1 MLDVSSSVSVGN
13 IEVLTTDNKGHSIEE
28 VAQMAAN
35 RIIYVANE
43 APPPIRDQALAFKD
57 TLKQTLI
64 YYMQQAVEQD
74 RATICAKLRQNGHSD
89 LADNL
94 RSL

>member
-1 MLDVSSSVSVGN
+1 VFDISSFVSVGN
-13 IEVLTTDNKGHSIEE
+13 IEVVTTDNKGHSIEE

-43 APPPIRDQALAFKD
+43 APPPIRDQAIAFKD

-64 YYMQQAVEQD
+64 YYMRQAVEQD

>member
-1 MLDVSSSVSVGN
+1 MLDVSGAGSVGS
-13 IEVLTTDNKGHSIEE
+13 IDVLTSDNKGHSIEE

-35 RIIYVANE
+35 RILYVADE
-43 APPPIRDQALAFKD
+43 APPPIRDQAIAFKD

-64 YYMQQAVEQD
+64 YYMRQAVEQD
-74 RATICAKLRQNGHSD
+74 RATICAKLRQHGYSD

>member
-1 MLDVSSSVSVGN
+1 MHGISSSVSVGN

-43 APPPIRDQALAFKD
+43 APPPIRDQAIAFKD

-64 YYMQQAVEQD
+64 YYMRQAVEQD
-74 RATICAKLRQNGHSD
+74 RATICAKLRQNGYSD

>member
-35 RIIYVANE
+35 RILYIADQ
-43 APPPIRDQALAFKD
+43 APSPIRDQAMAFKD
-57 TLKQTLI
+57 TLKRTLV
-64 YYMQQAVEQD
+64 YYMRQAVEQD

-94 RSL
+94 RNL

>member
-1 MLDVSSSVSVGN
+1 MFDISSSVSVGN
-13 IEVLTTDNKGHSIEE
+13 IEILTTDNRGHSIEE
-28 VAQMAAN
+28 VAQMAAD
-35 RIIYVANE
+35 RILYVADE
-43 APPPIRDQALAFKD
+43 APPPIRDQAIAFKNS
-57 TLKQTLI
+57 LKQTLI

-74 RATICAKLRQNGHSD
+74 RATICAKLRQNGYSD

>member
-1 MLDVSSSVSVGN
+1 MFDISASISVGN

-28 VAQMAAN
+28 VAQMAAD
-35 RIIYVANE
+35 RILYVADE
-43 APPPIRDQALAFKD
+43 APPPIRDQAMAFKD

-64 YYMQQAVEQD
+64 YYMRQAVEQD
-74 RATICAKLRQNGHSD
+74 RATICAKLRQNGYSD

>member
-1 MLDVSSSVSVGN
+1 MFDISSSVSVGE
-13 IEVLTTDNKGHSIEE
+13 IDVFTTDNKGHSIEE

-35 RIIYVANE
+35 RILYIADE
-43 APPPIRDQALAFKD
+43 APPPIRDQAQAFKD
-57 TLKQTLI
+57 TLKQALI
-64 YYMQQAVEQD
+64 YYMMQAVEQD
-74 RATICAKLRQNGHSD
+74 RATICAKLRKNGYSD

>member
-1 MLDVSSSVSVGN
+1 MLDVSGAGSVGS
-13 IEVLTTDNKGHSIEE
+13 IDVLTSDNKGHSIEE
-28 VAQMAAN
+28 VAKMAAD
-35 RIIYVANE
+35 RILYVADE
-43 APPPIRDQALAFKD
+43 APPPIRDQAMAFKD

-64 YYMQQAVEQD
+64 YYMRQAVEQD
-74 RATICAKLRQNGHSD
+74 RATICAKLRQHGYSD

>member
-1 MLDVSSSVSVGN
+1 MPEISSFASVGN

-43 APPPIRDQALAFKD
+43 APLPIRDQAIAFKD

-64 YYMQQAVEQD
+64 YYMRQAVEQD

>member
-1 MLDVSSSVSVGN
+1 MLDVSASISVGN
-13 IEVLTTDNKGHSIEE
+13 IEVLTTDNKGHSIED
-28 VAQMAAN
+28 VAQMAAD
-35 RIIYVANE
+35 RILYVADE
-43 APPPIRDQALAFKD
+43 APPPIRDQAMAFKD

-64 YYMQQAVEQD
+64 YYMRQAVEQD

>member
-1 MLDVSSSVSVGN
+1 MFDISSSVSVGN

-35 RIIYVANE
+35 RILYVADE
-43 APPPIRDQALAFKD
+43 APPPIRDQAIAFKD

-64 YYMQQAVEQD
+64 YYMRQAVEQD
-74 RATICAKLRQNGHSD
+74 RATICAKLRQNGYSD

>member
-1 MLDVSSSVSVGN
+1 MFDVSSSVSVGD
-13 IEVLTTDNKGHSIEE
+13 IDVLTTDNKGHSVEE

-35 RIIYVANE
+35 RILYIADE
-43 APPPIRDQALAFKD
+43 APAPIRDQAQAFKD
-57 TLKQTLI
+57 TLKQTLV
-64 YYMQQAVEQD
+64 YYMRQAVEQD
-74 RATICAKLRQNGHSD
+74 RATICAKLRQNGYSD

>member
-1 MLDVSSSVSVGN
+1 MLDVSGAGSVGS
-13 IEVLTTDNKGHSIEE
+13 IDVLTSDNKGHSIEE
-28 VAQMAAN
+28 VAQMAAD
-35 RIIYVANE
+35 RILYVADE
-43 APPPIRDQALAFKD
+43 APTPIRDQAIAFKD

-64 YYMQQAVEQD
+64 YYMRQAVEQD
-74 RATICAKLRQNGHSD
+74 RATICAKLRQHGYSD

>member
-1 MLDVSSSVSVGN
+1 MFDISSSVSVGN
-13 IEVLTTDNKGHSIEE
+13 IEVLTTDNKGHSIED

-35 RIIYVANE
+35 RILYIADE
-43 APPPIRDQALAFKD
+43 APPPIRDQAQAFKD
-57 TLKQTLI
+57 TLKQTLV
-64 YYMQQAVEQD
+64 YYMRQAVEQD
-74 RATICAKLRQNGHSD
+74 RATICAKLRQNGYSD

>member
-1 MLDVSSSVSVGN
+1 MFDISSSVSVGS
-13 IEVLTTDNKGHSIEE
+13 IDVLTSDNKGHSIEE
-28 VAQMAAN
+28 VAEMAAN
-35 RIIYVANE
+35 RILYIADE
-43 APPPIRDQALAFKD
+43 APPPIRDQAMAFKD

-64 YYMQQAVEQD
+64 YYMMQAVEQD
-74 RATICAKLRQNGHSD
+74 RATICAKLRGNGYSD

>member
-1 MLDVSSSVSVGN
+1 MLDVSASISVGN

-28 VAQMAAN
+28 VAQMAAD
-35 RIIYVANE
+35 RILYVADE
-43 APPPIRDQALAFKD
+43 APPPIRDQAMAFKD

-64 YYMQQAVEQD
+64 YYMRQAVEQD
-74 RATICAKLRQNGHSD
+74 RATICAKLRQTGYSD

>member
-1 MLDVSSSVSVGN
+1 MPEISSFASVGN

-28 VAQMAAN
+28 VAQMAAD
-35 RIIYVANE
+35 RILYVADE
-43 APPPIRDQALAFKD
+43 APPPIRDQAIAFKD

-64 YYMQQAVEQD
+64 YYMRQAVEQD

>member
-1 MLDVSSSVSVGN
+1 MFDVSSSVSVGN
-13 IEVLTTDNKGHSIEE
+13 IKVLTTDNRGHSIEE
-28 VAQMAAN
+28 VAQMAAD
-35 RIIYVANE
+35 RILYVADE
-43 APPPIRDQALAFKD
+43 APAPIRDQAQAFKD

-64 YYMQQAVEQD
+64 YYMRQAIKQD
-74 RATICAKLRQNGHSD
+74 RATICAKLRQSGYSN

>member
-1 MLDVSSSVSVGN
+1 MLDVSASISVGD

-28 VAQMAAN
+28 VAQMAAD
-35 RIIYVANE
+35 RILYVADE
-43 APPPIRDQALAFKD
+43 APPPIRDQAMAFKD

-64 YYMQQAVEQD
+64 YYMRQVVEQD
-74 RATICAKLRQNGHSD
+74 RATICAKLRQHGYSD

>member
-1 MLDVSSSVSVGN
+1 MLDVSASVSVGD

-43 APPPIRDQALAFKD
+43 APLPIRDQAIAFKD

-64 YYMQQAVEQD
+64 YYMRQAVEQD
-74 RATICAKLRQNGHSD
+74 RATICAKLRHTGYSD

>member
-1 MLDVSSSVSVGN
+1 MLDVSASVSVGN

-28 VAQMAAN
+28 VAQMAAD
-35 RIIYVANE
+35 RILYVADE
-43 APPPIRDQALAFKD
+43 APPPIRDQAIAFKD

-64 YYMQQAVEQD
+64 YYMRQAVEQD
-74 RATICAKLRQNGHSD
+74 RATICAKLRQNGYSD

>member
-1 MLDVSSSVSVGN
+1 MLDVSGAGSVGS
-13 IEVLTTDNKGHSIEE
+13 IDVLTSDNKGHSIEE
-28 VAQMAAN
+28 VAQMAAD
-35 RIIYVANE
+35 RILYVADE
-43 APPPIRDQALAFKD
+43 APPPIRDQAIAFKD

-64 YYMQQAVEQD
+64 YYMRQAVEQD
-74 RATICAKLRQNGHSD
+74 RATICAKLRQNGYSD

>member
-1 MLDVSSSVSVGN
+1 MFDISSFVSVGN
-13 IEVLTTDNKGHSIEE
+13 IEVVTTDNKGHSIEE

-64 YYMQQAVEQD
+64 YYMRQAVEQD

>member
-1 MLDVSSSVSVGN
+1 MLDVSASASVGN

-28 VAQMAAN
+28 VAQMAAD
-35 RIIYVANE
+35 RILYVADE
-43 APPPIRDQALAFKD
+43 APTPIRDQAIAFKD

-64 YYMQQAVEQD
+64 YYMRQAVEQD
-74 RATICAKLRQNGHSD
+74 RATICAKLRQNGYSD

>member
-1 MLDVSSSVSVGN
+1 MLDVSASASVGS
-13 IEVLTTDNKGHSIEE
+13 IDVLTTDNKGHSIEE
-28 VAQMAAN
+28 VAQMAAD
-35 RIIYVANE
+35 RILYVADE
-43 APPPIRDQALAFKD
+43 APPPIRDQAIAFKD

-64 YYMQQAVEQD
+64 YYMRQAVEQD
-74 RATICAKLRQNGHSD
+74 RATICAKLRQNGYSD

>member
-1 MLDVSSSVSVGN
+1 MLDVSASISVGD

-28 VAQMAAN
+28 VAQMAAD
-35 RIIYVANE
+35 RILYVADE
-43 APPPIRDQALAFKD
+43 APPPIRDQAIAFKD

-64 YYMQQAVEQD
+64 YYMRQAVEQD
-74 RATICAKLRQNGHSD
+74 RATICAKLRQNGYSD

>member
-1 MLDVSSSVSVGN
+1 MFDISSSVSVRN

-28 VAQMAAN
+28 VAQMAAD
-35 RIIYVANE
+35 RILYIADE
-43 APPPIRDQALAFKD
+43 APPPIRDQAQSFKD
-57 TLKQTLI
+57 TLKQTLV
-64 YYMQQAVEQD
+64 YYMRQAVEQD
-74 RATICAKLRQNGHSD
+74 RATICAKLRQNGYSD

>member
-1 MLDVSSSVSVGN
+1 MLDVSGAGSVGS
-13 IEVLTTDNKGHSIEE
+13 IDVLTTDNKGHSIEE
-28 VAQMAAN
+28 VAQMAAD
-35 RIIYVANE
+35 RILYVADE
-43 APPPIRDQALAFKD
+43 APPPIRDQAIAFKD

-64 YYMQQAVEQD
+64 YYMRQAVEQD
-74 RATICAKLRQNGHSD
+74 RATICAKLRQNGYSD

>member
-1 MLDVSSSVSVGN
+1 MLDVSASISVGN

-28 VAQMAAN
+28 VAQMAAD
-35 RIIYVANE
+35 RILYVADE
-43 APPPIRDQALAFKD
+43 APPPIRDQAIAFKD

-64 YYMQQAVEQD
+64 YYMRQAVEQD
-74 RATICAKLRQNGHSD
+74 RATICAKLRQNGYSD

>member
-1 MLDVSSSVSVGN
+1 MLDVSASISVGN

-28 VAQMAAN
+28 VSQMAAN
-35 RIIYVANE
+35 RILYIADE
-43 APPPIRDQALAFKD
+43 APSPILDHAQAFKN

-64 YYMQQAVEQD
+64 YYMSQAVEQD
-74 RATICAKLRQNGHSD
+74 RAKICAKLMQNGYSE

-94 RSL
+94 RIL

>member
-1 MLDVSSSVSVGN
+1 MLDVSGAGSVGR
-13 IEVLTTDNKGHSIEE
+13 IDVLTSDNKGHSIEE
-28 VAQMAAN
+28 VAQMAAD
-35 RIIYVANE
+35 RILYVADE
-43 APPPIRDQALAFKD
+43 APPPIRDQAIAFKD

-64 YYMQQAVEQD
+64 YYMRQAVEQD
-74 RATICAKLRQNGHSD
+74 RATICAKLRQNGYSD

>member
-1 MLDVSSSVSVGN
+1 MFDVSSSVSVGN
-13 IEVLTTDNKGHSIEE
+13 IDVLTTDNKGHSIED

-35 RIIYVANE
+35 RILYIADE
-43 APPPIRDQALAFKD
+43 APPPIRDQAQAFKD
-57 TLKQTLI
+57 TLKQTLV
-64 YYMQQAVEQD
+64 YYMRQAVEQD
-74 RATICAKLRQNGHSD
+74 RATICAKLRQNGYSD

>member
-1 MLDVSSSVSVGN
+1 MPEISSFVSVGN
-13 IEVLTTDNKGHSIEE
+13 IEVVTTDNKGHSIEE

-43 APPPIRDQALAFKD
+43 APPPIRDQAIAFKD

-64 YYMQQAVEQD
+64 YYMRQAVEQD

>member
-1 MLDVSSSVSVGN
+1 MFEVSSSVSVGN
-13 IEVLTTDNKGHSIEE
+13 IEVLTTDNRGHSIEE
-28 VAQMAAN
+28 VAQMAAD
-35 RIIYVANE
+35 RILYVADE
-43 APPPIRDQALAFKD
+43 APPPIRDQAMAFKD

-64 YYMQQAVEQD
+64 YYMLQAVEQD
-74 RATICAKLRQNGHSD
+74 RATICAKLRQNGYSD

>member
-1 MLDVSSSVSVGN
+1 MLDVSASASVGN

-28 VAQMAAN
+28 VAQMAAD
-35 RIIYVANE
+35 RILYVADE
-43 APPPIRDQALAFKD
+43 APPPIRDQAIEFKNS
-57 TLKQTLI
+57 LKQTLV
-64 YYMQQAVEQD
+64 YYMRQAVEQD
-74 RATICAKLRQNGHSD
+74 RATICAKLRQHGYSD

>member
-1 MLDVSSSVSVGN
+1 MLDVIGAGSVGS
-13 IEVLTTDNKGHSIEE
+13 IDVLTSDNKGHSIEE
-28 VAQMAAN
+28 VAQMAAD
-35 RIIYVANE
+35 RILYVADK

-64 YYMQQAVEQD
+64 YYMLQAVEQD
-74 RATICAKLRQNGHSD
+74 RATICAKLRQNGYSD